1 VGIEQSEEVILGQVD
16 LWGHESK
23 GSAKPD
29 NSSRAWVAGR
39 VLCVCRVSC
48 VVCTFLLRSRWVM
61 MDGTAA
67 VSALS
72 PPERRQGM
80 ARSARAVSSGS
91 FRTSVTVSAVSL
103 LQPGQ
108 HRRRY

>member
-1 VGIEQSEEVILGQVD
+1 
-16 LWGHESK
+16 
-23 GSAKPD
+23 
-29 NSSRAWVAGR
+29 
-39 VLCVCRVSC
+39 
-48 VVCTFLLRSRWVM
+48 M

-103 LQPGQ
+103 LQPVQ
-108 HRRRY
+108 YRRRY